1 MVEVTCIVNVH
12 RESHLVTP
20 TIRSVQRARDFADK
34 CGLTTNLLVVMD
46 NPDDDTISVI
56 NQLVPDTSQILQVD
70 VCDLALARNEGVR
83 ASDSDYICFLDG
95 DDLWCKTWIIN
106 SYTKALQMDE
116 ECVFHPQYNI
126 YFGNDAEHIFKHV
139 DSESERF
146 VIDYLYRM
154 NYWTALSF
162 ANKSVYEKHPYRRN
176 TITDGFGYEDWNW
189 NHETLT
195 AGIKHKVVCNTAH
208 YIRRGK
214 DEKSLLDKTNSAGAI
229 PRILDVYRNN
239 DEDQHVSKV
248 A

>member
-1 MVEVTCIVNVH
+1 MQ
-12 RESHLVTP
+12 L
-20 TIRSVQRARDFADK
+20 ADK

-146 VIDYLYRM
+146 EIDYLYRM
-154 NYWTALSF
+154 NY
-162 ANKSVYEKHPYRRN
+162 Y
-176 TITDGFGYEDWNW
+176 
-189 NHETLT
+189 
-195 AGIKHKVVCNTAH
+195 KVVCNTAH

-229 PRILDVYRNN
+229 PRILDVYRAN
-239 DEDQHVSKV
+239 DENQHVSKV